1 MKNKYLLSAFLC
13 LLSASAAQAN
23 PDNQKFDSLNNKIT
37 FKSARFNSPET
48 QANIFDRE
56 KQLLLANDTYLT
68 SLIQQQPS
76 VLLSNQPIP
85 VTTAAKNPIAANPST
100 IIPTLA
106 EANFRNYQTNA
117 ASLIEEPVNNEIYTI
132 AQNFLVQD
140 SLGQVTSVSQLR
152 DVNAD
157 DWAYEAL
164 RSLSEQ
170 YKCINGFGD
179 GTFRGKQTLTRY
191 EFAAGLNSCLQQI
204 ERLVNSSAT
213 VAQEDL
219 QTAQRLSR
227 EFEAELAA
235 IRGRVDSLEERVDF
249 LEDNQF
255 STTTILNGEVI
266 FALADAWG
274 GDPPGGC
281 SVGDAVPGSGDNLAA
296 DCVTR
301 SEPDTE
307 TVLTY
312 TARLGL
318 QSSFTGKDRL
328 RVYLTSGNFDNGGF
342 TNPESLNTYMA
353 RLGYQA
359 GLESNVFVDII
370 EYRLPTFN
378 DKVVFYGAANGFAL
392 SNVLTANSPFF
403 DIGRG
408 SISRFGQLNPILR
421 IGGAMDA
428 GLGFDWSIIDG
439 LRLQAAYGTR
449 DSGDTE
455 GGFFGAD
462 HSALGVQ
469 LLAKPTDDIV
479 AGINYVNAYSSDGT
493 LGTFTGSV
501 NAETGGL
508 WSNARIPAPNTAQ
521 NDPTFEACCRFF
533 LGDQPAQINA
543 VGGSVQWNATEKLN
557 LAAWGGYAFTD
568 FRRELPNFDTAFVIG
583 SNPNNNGIG
592 DSAGKKPFAESATF
606 TLSLGL
612 SDPFNREGD
621 LLGFIFGMP
630 PKLVDAGPE
639 TRGTPV
645 PFFEQVID
653 NEGDTVVTDNNPN
666 LDTVGKIAQRVNQTG
681 ETVPEA
687 ATALVNANELPTSV
701 GQEDEATSLHFELFY
716 RFKVND
722 NISVTPGFFMVTNP
736 GHIADNDNIYVG
748 TVRTTFRF

>member
-1 MKNKYLLSAFLC
+1 MKNKYVLLAFLC
-13 LLSASAAQAN
+13 FLSASAAKAS
-23 PDNQKFDSLNNKIT
+23 PDHQQFAGSNNQIKFTSE
-37 FKSARFNSPET
+37 RFNSPET

-76 VLLSNQPIP
+76 VLLSNQSIP
-85 VTTAAKNPIAANPST
+85 VTTAAKNPIAAKSST

-106 EANFRNYQTNA
+106 EADVRNYQTSA
-117 ASLIEEPVNNEIYTI
+117 ASLINEPVNNEIYTI

-213 VAQEDL
+213 VAREDL
-219 QTAQRLSR
+219 QTAQKLSR

-281 SVGDAVPGSGDNLAA
+281 KLLPDGIDANEDPEV
-296 DCVTR
+296 DCTN
-301 SEPDTE
+301 PTDPATN
-307 TVLTY
+307 TVLVNLT
-312 TARLGL
+312 RLGL
-318 QSSFTGKDRL
+318 QTSFSGKDRL
-328 RVYLTSGNFDNGGF
+328 RLFLTTGNFGFGNQDEVGSGGGF
-342 TNPESLNTYMA
+342 TNARSLNTLMA
-353 RLGYQA
+353 RLSYQA
-359 GLESNVFVDII
+359 GLNNEVFVDLL
-370 EYRLPTFN
+370 EYRFPVL
-378 DKVVFYGAANGFAL
+378 DDRVVISAIPFGFSL
-392 SNVLTANSPFF
+392 SSVLTANSPYF

-408 SISRFGQLNPILR
+408 SISRFGQLSPIYR

-428 GLGFDWSIIDG
+428 GAGFDWQIAKPV
-439 LRLQAAYGTR
+439 RLQFAYGTR
-449 DSGDTE
+449 DSGDPDR
-455 GGFFGAD
+455 GFFGAD
-462 HSALGVQ
+462 HSALGAQ
-469 LLAKPTDDIV
+469 LLLQPTENLV
-479 AGINYVNAYSSDGT
+479 TGITYVNAYARDGV

-508 WSNARIPAPNTAQ
+508 WRDFAIVTDFDDAQ
-521 NDPTFEACCRFF
+521 PGFKCDEDRGFCKNP

-543 VGGSVQWNATEKLN
+543 VGGTLQWRFTEDLTFG
-557 LAAWGGYAFTD
+557 AWGGYFFTN
-568 FRRELPNFDTAFVIG
+568 FLEELPEDPLLGT
-583 SNPNNNGIG
+583 
-592 DSAGKKPFAESATF
+592 SAGKKPFANTATF
-606 TLSLGL
+606 AISLGL
-612 SDPFNREGD
+612 SDPFDREGD
-621 LLGFIFGMP
+621 LFGFIFGMP
-630 PKLVDAGPE
+630 PKLVDAGPK
-639 TRGTPV
+639 TDGWPV
-645 PFFEQVID
+645 PFFEQTIA
-653 NEGDTVVTDNNPN
+653 NEDITVVTDNNPN
-666 LDTVGKIAQRVNQTG
+666 IIDGPSRVGF
-681 ETVPEA
+681 
-687 ATALVNANELPTSV
+687 
-701 GQEDEATSLHFELFY
+701 EDEATSLHFEFFY
-716 RFKVND
+716 RFKVID
-722 NISVTPGFFMVTNP
+722 NISITPGIFIVTNP
-736 GHIADNDNIYVG
+736 GHIADNDTIYVG
-748 TVRTTFRF
+748 TIRTTFRF